1 MKNEKETVKDILFK
15 TLNKYRDINENISIG
30 DADNILLGLRK
41 SFKNENSLVLTLK
54 NKKLLQELFGEILVA
69 LRSVQEISLKEVEKM
84 KALEYLTMN
93 ILFRVAE
100 YAVYKA
106 EKIDVEKAVD
116 LFFEVYDIKWD

>member
-15 TLNKYRDINENISIG
+15 VLNKYRDINKNISIG

-54 NKKLLQELFGEILVA
+54 NKKLLEELFGEILVA

-100 YAVYKA
+100 YSVYKA
-106 EKIDVEKAVD
+106 EKNDVEKAVD